1 MRVIVL
7 GCGASTGVPAIGPN
21 WGRCDPTDRRN
32 RRRRVSVLVEAGST
46 IILIDTS
53 PDLREQLLDAGV
65 ARLDAVLL
73 THAHADHLHGIDDLR
88 TVNRLMRSAIPL
100 YADGKTLAEI
110 ERRFGY
116 VLKPVEEPGRYYKP
130 TLTPHEIKGP
140 FEIGGIPIVPFVQDH
155 GFTTTLGIRIG
166 AFAYSTDVTELDERA
181 FAALQGV
188 ELWIV
193 DCLRREPHPTH
204 SHLAKTLGWIARVRP
219 RRAVLTHMDQSL
231 DYREL
236 CGELPSGVEPG
247 QDGLVIE
254 LPDPPKTA
262 KSPNGGAE
270 PPLGAAGA

>member
-1 MRVIVL
+1 MRVTVL

-32 RRRRVSVLVEAGST
+32 RRRRVSVLVEVGST
-46 IILIDTS
+46 VILIDTS

-100 YADGKTLAEI
+100 YADAKTLAEI
-110 ERRFGY
+110 ARRFGY
-116 VLKPVEEPGRYYKP
+116 VLKPVEESGHYYKP
-130 TLTPHEIKGP
+130 TLVPHEIRGP
-140 FEIGGIPIVPFVQDH
+140 LEIRGIPIVPFEQDH
-155 GFTTTLGIRIG
+155 GFSTTLGIRIG

-181 FAALQGV
+181 FAALAGI

-204 SHLAKTLGWIARVRP
+204 SHLAKTLSWITRVRP

-236 CGELPSGVEPG
+236 CAELPGGVEPG
-247 QDGLVIE
+247 YDGLVIE

-262 KSPNGGAE
+262 KSPNTSAE
-270 PPLGAAGA
+270 PPLDGTGA